1 MNLEMKFSQFSKIS
15 IRLIRQIINKTILR
29 TPPQIS
35 CSDRF
40 VGLITSAARN
50 AIPRGH
56 RKTII
61 PGWLEDSKESYKDY
75 PKTGNIETG
84 KQLLQ
89 KLDENR
95 KREWETK
102 MNSVNFAKSSKES
115 LNLIN
120 KLTGKASSKN
130 KKVYPATP
138 DRKATQIVQSLKG
151 VVSSAQKRKVN
162 KQ

>member
-1 MNLEMKFSQFSKIS
+1 MNLAMKFSQFSKIS

-50 AIPRGH
+50 AIPR
-56 RKTII
+56 
-61 PGWLEDSKESYKDY
+61 GWLEDSKESYKDY

-102 MNSVNFAKSSKES
+102 MNSVNFAKSSKKS

-120 KLTGKASSKN
+120 KLTGEASSKN

-151 VVSSAQKRKVN
+151 VVSSAQKWKVN